1 MHKKILITGG
11 AGFIG
16 SHIARRCILEGHE
29 VAVIDNL
36 STGKPANIPD
46 AVRFIEMDI
55 SKEED
60 YEKLAELEFDAVLH
74 LAAQSSGEI
83 SDEKPQLDLFVNAL
97 GTLLLLKWA
106 KGRGIKRFLYA
117 SSMAVYGNPE
127 RVPVIETENCHPLS
141 NYGITKLTGEN
152 YVQHF
157 FNNGMNTTI
166 FRMFSV
172 YGPGQNMENLK
183 QGMVSIFMAYLL
195 KNEKIIV
202 KGSKDRFRDFI
213 YIDDVVY
220 AWLSVLD
227 NPESFGKIYN
237 LGTGIKTRVE
247 ELIAKEISAFGLD
260 PNYPVVYEGTTPAD
274 QFGLYADISRIKCD
288 LGWSPK
294 FDLDRGLRIM
304 SAWVKNDVK

>member
-16 SHIARRCILEGHE
+16 SHVARRCILEGHE
-29 VAVIDNL
+29 VVVVDNL
-36 STGKPANIPD
+36 STGKPANIPET
-46 AVRFIEMDI
+46 VRFIEMDI
-55 SKEED
+55 SREDD
-60 YEKLAELEFDAVLH
+60 YEKLAELEFDTVLH

-83 SDEKPQLDLFVNAL
+83 SDEKPQMDLLVNAL
-97 GTLLLLKWA
+97 GTFLLLKWA
-106 KGRGIKRFLYA
+106 KGRGIKRFIYA

-127 RVPVIETENCHPLS
+127 TIPVSEIENCHPLS

-157 FNNGMNTTI
+157 FYEGMNTTI

-195 KNEKIIV
+195 RTEKVIV

-213 YIDDVVY
+213 YIDDVVD
-220 AWLSVLD
+220 AWLNALD
-227 NPESFGKIYN
+227 NPRSFGKIYN

-247 ELIAKEISAFGLD
+247 ELIVKEISAFGLD
-260 PNYPVVYEGTTPAD
+260 PDYPVVYEGTTPGD
-274 QFGLYADISRIKCD
+274 QFGLYANISRIQNE
-288 LGWSPK
+288 LGWNPK
-294 FDLDRGLRIM
+294 FDLDKGLRIM
-304 SAWVKNDVK
+304 SAWVKNNVN